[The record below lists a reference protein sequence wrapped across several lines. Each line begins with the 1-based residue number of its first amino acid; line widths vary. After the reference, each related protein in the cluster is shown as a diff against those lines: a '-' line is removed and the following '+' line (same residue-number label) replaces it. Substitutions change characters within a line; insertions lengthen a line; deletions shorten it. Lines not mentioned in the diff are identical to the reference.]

1 MEPIKVLSGE
11 YDSGYTIESD
21 DHCWLVKYKGQPKLW
36 VFKELREELI
46 KLGEPK

>member
-1 MEPIKVLSGE
+1 MDPIKVLSGG

-21 DHCWLVKYKGQPKLW
+21 DHCWLVKHNGKPMIW